1 LLLYIL
7 LNNIAPIFALVLVGY
22 YVGKKFNLDIYTLSK
37 INFYV
42 FIPAVIFVK
51 IYEADIDIDLIRA
64 VLFTLGFAVVQLILS
79 SLVARICKLERSKGN
94 AFQNAVSFFNTGNFG
109 LPLITLIFSD
119 TEYAGYAVTAQIM
132 ILVTQNLCTFTL
144 GFYNAAKMSMS
155 FKEAM
160 MTIFKLPVVYTIAI
174 AFLARGIPY
183 EIQDL
188 FLWPAVLYARQ
199 GMIPAALLSLGI
211 QLSIV
216 KIDFKDKDVYLA
228 SFMRLCIGPV
238 LAYLLIL
245 ILGAQGTLA
254 QVLLISSAVP
264 TAINTALIAVE
275 LNSQPEFAT
284 RVVVISTI
292 FSALTLPVVIFFAR
306 QVLFQ

>member
-1 LLLYIL
+1 MLLYIL
-7 LNNIAPIFALVLVGY
+7 LNNIAPIFALVAVGY

-37 INFYV
+37 VNFYV
-42 FIPAVIFVK
+42 FIPAMIFVK
-51 IYEADIDIDLIRA
+51 IYEADIDLDLIRA
-64 VLFTLGFAVVQLILS
+64 VLFTLGFAVIQLLLS
-79 SLVARICKLERSKGN
+79 SLVAKVLRLEPSKGN
-94 AFQNAVSFFNTGNFG
+94 AFKNAVSFYNTGNFG
-109 LPLITLIFSD
+109 LPLITLIFSG
-119 TEYAGYAVTAQIM
+119 TEYADYAVTAQIM

-144 GFYNAAKMSMS
+144 GFYNAAKMSMG

-174 AFLARGIPY
+174 AFIFRVIPY
-183 EIQDL
+183 EMQDM

-216 KIDFKDKDVYLA
+216 KIDLKDFDVYLA
-228 SFMRLCIGPV
+228 SFMRLCIGP
-238 LAYLLIL
+238 LIAYFLIL
-245 ILGAQGTLA
+245 ILGAQGALA

-284 RVVVISTI
+284 RVVVTSTI
-292 FSALTLPVVIFFAR
+292 FSAFTLPVVIFIAR
-306 QVLFQ
+306 QVLFL

>member
-1 LLLYIL
+1 MLLYIL
-7 LNNIAPIFALVLVGY
+7 LNNIAPIFALVAVGY

-37 INFYV
+37 VNFYV
-42 FIPAVIFVK
+42 FIPAMIFVK
-51 IYEADIDIDLIRA
+51 IYEADIDLDLIRA
-64 VLFTLGFAVVQLILS
+64 VLFTLGFAVIQLLLS
-79 SLVARICKLERSKGN
+79 SLVAKVLRLEHSKGN
-94 AFQNAVSFFNTGNFG
+94 AFKNAVSFYNTGNFG
-109 LPLITLIFSD
+109 LPLITLIFSG
-119 TEYAGYAVTAQIM
+119 TEYADYAVTAQIM

-144 GFYNAAKMSMS
+144 GFYNAAKMSMG

-174 AFLARGIPY
+174 AFIFRVIPY
-183 EIQDL
+183 EMQDM

-216 KIDFKDKDVYLA
+216 KIDLKDFDVYLA
-228 SFMRLCIGPV
+228 SFMRLCIGP
-238 LAYLLIL
+238 LIAYFLIL
-245 ILGAQGTLA
+245 ILGAQGALA

-284 RVVVISTI
+284 RVVVTSTI
-292 FSALTLPVVIFFAR
+292 FSAFTLPVVIFIAR
-306 QVLFQ
+306 QVLFL

>member
-1 LLLYIL
+1 MLLYIL
-7 LNNIAPIFALVLVGY
+7 LNNIAPIFALVAVGY
-22 YVGKKFNLDIYTLSK
+22 HIGKKFNLDIYTLSK

-51 IYEADIDIDLIRA
+51 IYEADIDLDLIRA
-64 VLFTLGFAVVQLILS
+64 VVFTLGFAVIQLILS
-79 SLVARICKLERSKGN
+79 SFIARMCKLDYSKGN
-94 AFQNAVSFFNTGNFG
+94 AFKNAVSFYNTGNFG
-109 LPLITLIFSD
+109 LPLITLIFST
-119 TEYAGYAVTAQIM
+119 TEYAEYAVTAQIM

-144 GFYNAAKMSMS
+144 GFYNAAKMSMR

-160 MTIFKLPVVYTIAI
+160 MTIFKLPVVYTIVI

-183 EIQDL
+183 EIQDF
-188 FLWPAVLYARQ
+188 FLWPAVLYARH

-245 ILGAQGTLA
+245 ILGVQGVLA
-254 QVLLISSAVP
+254 QVMLISSAVP

-292 FSALTLPVVIFFAR
+292 FSVVTLPVVIFLAK

>member
-1 LLLYIL
+1 MLSYIL
-7 LNNIAPIFALVLVGY
+7 LNNIAPIFALVAVGY
-22 YVGKKFNLDIYTLSK
+22 YVGKRFNLDIYTLSK

-51 IYEADIDIDLIRA
+51 IYEADIELDLIRA
-64 VLFTLGFAVVQLILS
+64 VLFTLGFAVIQLFIS
-79 SLVARICKLERSKGN
+79 ALVARICRFEYSKGN
-94 AFQNAVSFFNTGNFG
+94 AFKNAVSFYNTGNFG
-109 LPLITLIFSD
+109 LPLITLIFSG
-119 TEYAGYAVTAQIM
+119 TEYAEYAVTAQIM

-155 FKEAM
+155 FREAM
-160 MTIFKLPVVYTIAI
+160 MSMFKLPVVYTIAI
-174 AFLARGIPY
+174 AFLFRVIPY
-183 EIQDL
+183 EVQDF

-238 LAYLLIL
+238 LAYFLIL

-254 QVLLISSAVP
+254 QVMLISSAVP

-292 FSALTLPVVIFFAR
+292 LSAATLPVVIFFAR
-306 QVLFQ
+306 QVF

>member
-7 LNNIAPIFALVLVGY
+7 LNNIAPIFALVAVGY

-37 INFYV
+37 VNFYV

-51 IYEADIDIDLIRA
+51 IYEADIDFNLIRA
-64 VLFTLGFAVVQLILS
+64 VLFTLGYVVIQLIIN
-79 SLVARICKLERSKGN
+79 SLVAKGCRLEISKGN
-94 AFQNAVSFFNTGNFG
+94 AFKNAASFFNTGNFG
-109 LPLITLIFSD
+109 LPLITLIFSG
-119 TEYAGYAVTAQIM
+119 TEYAEYAVTAQIM

-160 MTIFKLPVVYTIAI
+160 MSIFKLPLVYTIAI
-174 AFLARGIPY
+174 ALIFRTIPY
-183 EIQDL
+183 EMQTN

-216 KIDFKDKDVYLA
+216 KLDFKDKDVYLA
-228 SFMRLCIGPV
+228 SFMRLCFGPV

-245 ILGAQGTLA
+245 ILRLEGMLA

-292 FSALTLPVVIFFAR
+292 LSVVTLPIVIFLAR
-306 QVLFQ
+306 QILFV